1 MNSTIIICVDDEQ
14 TILESLKIEL
24 EGALGDEYIIEM
36 AQGGEEALEVLSYS
50 IEDDYE
56 VALVIADYI
65 MPDMKGDELLK
76 RIHAISP
83 KTLKIMLTG
92 QADVE
97 AVGNAINYAKLYRYM
112 AKPWQAEDL
121 KLTVTE
127 ALHSYFQDKKLAE
140 KTLKLEQMNRAL
152 EKANQEQAA
161 LIARLH
167 ENENR
172 LTQFLEAVPVGIFVA
187 DAKGK
192 PYYINRTGEDI
203 LGRGIV
209 AEVSEAQWQELYR
222 AYLAGSDRLYPA
234 EREPI
239 LNALQGK
246 NAAIDDMEI
255 HKGDRIIPVEVW
267 GTPIYNSDKE
277 VEYAIAVF
285 QDIADRKQ
293 AEKLLAEYNRT
304 LEQQVEERT
313 QELSQTLHHLQA
325 TQKELIHSEKMA
337 ALGQLTA
344 GVAHEINSPLGAIR
358 ASASNMAQALSESLA
373 ELPQLLQRLSAE
385 RQKDLFSFIE
395 RALKSYPPETARE
408 RRQYKRALAR
418 ELEASKIDKARRIA
432 DNLTDMGICDRLEPF
447 LQLLKDPD
455 ADIIVQL
462 AYNLNRLQGNSQN
475 TVAAVEQASKVLFA
489 LKTYA
494 HQDQSGEKKEVQ
506 ITEGIE
512 TVLELYRNQLKHG
525 VEVIRSYETLP
536 PISCYPDELIQV
548 WTNLIHNAVQAMQ
561 GKGRLEICAFERE
574 GQAIV
579 RVTDSGSGIPPEI
592 QSKIFQPFFTTKPA
606 GEGSGLGLD
615 IVCKILEKHHGKIE
629 VESVPGKTTFTVS
642 IPIES

>member
-24 EGALGDEYIIEM
+24 EGALGDDYIIEM

-172 LTQFLEAVPVGIFVA
+172 LSQFLEAVPVGIFVA

-192 PYYINRTGEDI
+192 PYYINRTGESI

-209 AEVSEAQWQELYR
+209 AEVTGAQWQELYR

-267 GTPIYNSDKE
+267 GTPIYNSEKE

-285 QDIADRKQ
+285 QDISDRKQ

-313 QELSQTLHHLQA
+313 QELSQTLHDLQA
-325 TQKELIHSEKMA
+325 TQNELIQSEKMA

-373 ELPQLLQRLSAE
+373 ELPQLLQKLSAE
-385 RQKDLFSFIE
+385 RQKNLFSFIE
-395 RALKSYPPETARE
+395 RALKSHPPETARE
-408 RRQYKRALAR
+408 RRQYKRALTR
-418 ELEASKIDKARRIA
+418 ELEASEIDKARRIA
-432 DNLTDMGICDRLEPF
+432 DTLTDMGICDRIEPF

-525 VEVIRSYETLP
+525 VEIIRSYETLP
-536 PISCYPDELIQV
+536 PILCYPDELIQV

-561 GKGRLEICAFERE
+561 GKGRLEIAAFERE

-579 RVTDSGSGIPPEI
+579 RVTDSGSGIAPEI
-592 QSKIFQPFFTTKPA
+592 QSKIFQPFFTTKSA

-615 IVCKILEKHHGKIE
+615 IVCKILEKHSGNIE

-642 IPIES
+642 IPI

>member
-24 EGALGDEYIIEM
+24 ESALGDEYIIEM
-36 AQGGEEALEVLSYS
+36 AQGGEEALEVLSFS

-127 ALHSYFQDKKLAE
+127 ALYSYFQDKKLAE

-172 LTQFLEAVPVGIFVA
+172 LSQFLEAVPVGIFVA

-192 PYYINRTGEDI
+192 PYYINRTGEHI

-209 AEVSEAQWQELYR
+209 AEVTEAQWQELYR

-255 HKGDRIIPVEVW
+255 HKGDRVIPVEVW

-304 LEQQVEERT
+304 LEKQVEERT

-325 TQKELIHSEKMA
+325 TQNELIQSEKMA

-358 ASASNMAQALSESLA
+358 ASASNIAQALSESLA

-395 RALKSYPPETARE
+395 RALKSEPPETTKE

-418 ELEASKIDKARRIA
+418 ELEASEIDKARRIA

-462 AYNLNRLQGNSQN
+462 AYNLNRLQSNSQN

-561 GKGRLEICAFERE
+561 GKGRLEISAFERE

-579 RVTDSGSGIPPEI
+579 GVTDSGSGIPPEI
-592 QSKIFQPFFTTKPA
+592 QSKIFQPFFTTKSA

-615 IVCKILEKHHGKIE
+615 IVCKILEKHYGKIE
-629 VESVPGKTTFTVS
+629 VESVPGKTTFTVA
-642 IPIES
+642 IPI

>member
-1 MNSTIIICVDDEQ
+1 MNPTTIICVDDEQ

-24 EGALGDEYIIEM
+24 EGSLGDEYIIEM
-36 AQGGEEALEVLSYS
+36 AQGGEEALEVLSSY
-50 IEDDYE
+50 IEDEYE

-76 RIHAISP
+76 RIHSISP

-127 ALHSYFQDKKLAE
+127 ALYSYFQDKKLAE
-140 KTLKLEQMNRAL
+140 KTLKLEQMNQAL

-161 LIARLH
+161 LIAQLH
-167 ENENR
+167 ENESR
-172 LTQFLEAVPVGIFVA
+172 LTQFLEAVPVGIFVT

-192 PYYINRTGEDI
+192 PYYINRTGEQI

-209 AEVSEAQWQELYR
+209 PGITAQLPEVYQ
-222 AYLAGSDRLYPA
+222 AYLAGSEQLYPA
-234 EREPI
+234 DREPI
-239 LNALQGK
+239 VNALQGK
-246 NAAIDDMEI
+246 SAAIDDMEI

-267 GTPIYNSDKE
+267 GTPIYDRDGT

-285 QDIADRKQ
+285 QDIADRKR

-304 LEQQVEERT
+304 LERQVEERT
-313 QELSQTLHHLQA
+313 QELSQTLRHLQA
-325 TQKELIHSEKMA
+325 TQNELIHSEKMA

-358 ASASNMAQALSESLA
+358 ASASNNAQALSESLA
-373 ELPQLLQRLSAE
+373 ELPQLLQRLSGD
-385 RQKDLFSFIE
+385 RQKDLFRFIE
-395 RALKSYPPETARE
+395 RALQSYPSATTKEK
-408 RRQYKRALAR
+408 RQYKRALTR
-418 ELEASKIDKARRIA
+418 ELEASEIEKPRRMA
-432 DNLTDMGICDRLEPF
+432 DTLTDMGICDRLEP
-447 LQLLKDPD
+447 LLPLLKHPD
-455 ADIIVQL
+455 AESIVQL
-462 AYNLNRLQGNSQN
+462 GYNLSRLQSNSQN
-475 TVAAVEQASKVLFA
+475 TIAAVEQASKVLFA

-506 ITEGIE
+506 ITQGIE

-525 VEVIRSYETLP
+525 VEVVRYYQTLP

-561 GKGRLEICAFERE
+561 GKGRLEISTFEGE
-574 GQAIV
+574 GRAIV
-579 RVTDSGSGIPPEI
+579 QVTDSGSGIPPDI
-592 QSKIFQPFFTTKPA
+592 QAKIFQPFFTTKPA

-615 IVCKILEKHHGKIE
+615 IVRKIVEKHSGKIE
-629 VESVPGKTTFTVS
+629 VQSVPGKTTFTVL

>member
-36 AQGGEEALEVLSYS
+36 AQGGEEALEVLLYS

-76 RIHAISP
+76 RIHSISP

-127 ALHSYFQDKKLAE
+127 ALYSYFQDKKLAE

-172 LTQFLEAVPVGIFVA
+172 LSQFLEAVPVGIFVA

-192 PYYINRTGEDI
+192 PYYINRTGEHI

-255 HKGDRIIPVEVW
+255 HKGDRVIPVEVW
-267 GTPIYNSDKE
+267 GTPIYNSEKE

-285 QDIADRKQ
+285 QDISDRKQ

-304 LEQQVEERT
+304 LEKQVEERT
-313 QELSQTLHHLQA
+313 QELSQTLHDLQA

-358 ASASNMAQALSESLA
+358 ASASNIAQALSESLA

-385 RQKDLFSFIE
+385 KQKNLFSFID
-395 RALKSYPPETARE
+395 RALKSEPPETTKE
-408 RRQYKRALAR
+408 RRQYKRALTR
-418 ELEASKIDKARRIA
+418 ELQASEIDKARRIA

-462 AYNLNRLQGNSQN
+462 AYNLNRLQSNSQN

-548 WTNLIHNAVQAMQ
+548 WTNLIHNAMQAMQ

-574 GQAIV
+574 GRAIV

-629 VESVPGKTTFTVS
+629 VESIPGKTTFTVS
-642 IPIES
+642 IPI